1 MSKQNT
7 GQSTDTPNQGR
18 MIAADID
25 AAQNVVVGEGNAQ
38 SITTI
43 IHKYYRRDDETL
55 DGAKAARHLQ
65 RYLTWVQGSAQRRL
79 KPGA

>member
-7 GQSTDTPNQGR
+7 GQSIDTPNQGR

-25 AAQNVVVGEGNAQ
+25 AAQNVVVGEGNTQ

-43 IHKYYRRDDETL
+43 IHKYYRRKDETL
-55 DGAKAARHLQ
+55 DGAKAARHL
-65 RYLTWVQGSAQRRL
+65 
-79 KPGA
+79 